1 MPGLQSFLLKS
12 LAQNLI
18 CLLPRPIG
26 DTVHYFAQRR
36 FGSLRDPDPMPQVR
50 RAAALLE
57 LASSVRPVT
66 GGRVLE
72 GGTGPQLT
80 LPIILLLFGAAAS
93 GTVDVHRYLRKCRVA
108 GD

>member
-66 GGRVLE
+66 GARVLE
-72 GGTGPQLT
+72 VGTGPQLT
-80 LPIILLLFGAAAS
+80 LPIILCGLGGAEICP
-93 GTVDVHRYLRKCRVA
+93 VNVHRYLQQARTE
-108 GD
+108 